1 MDQAHLI
8 AGMDRILRKL
18 GGTTREWRTDRLA
31 TVIVPGTGDVQPSFA
46 PVAKHYGAVVVA
58 CPPRRGNRK
67 GSVESSVRF
76 VTGRWWRTMNE
87 NTIEDAERSLDRF
100 LETTGDARPARRGT
114 ASVVLV
120 DGAPALH
127 VEPGGG
133 SVLTFSDA
141 SDDALMRA
149 FSKGLPSVSGIAR
162 RALTIESIDGAAALS
177 SRWAPV
183 LDRAGLRRDY
193 RGFVAITSPVANSW
207 NAPPDEQAD

>member
-1 MDQAHLI
+1 MTWSVDSPHWYPCSI
-8 AGMDRILRKL
+8 RWKR
-18 GGTTREWRTDRLA
+18 
-31 TVIVPGTGDVQPSFA
+31 PA
-46 PVAKHYGAVVVA
+46 PCVVA
-58 CPPRRGNRK
+58 ISWRASAAGNTHGLAPSIACAPMPSYRT
-67 GSVESSVRF
+67 SSC
-76 VTGRWWRTMNE
+76 WPK
-87 NTIEDAERSLDRF
+87 
-100 LETTGDARPARRGT
+100 TTGDARPARRGT